1 MKTKIFIKLKI
12 IQEKKIKDAFNRTY
26 TKRRFNPYNPL
37 TYITLF
43 VLFIIGIFMY
53 GFVGFWEQ
61 VNMNELKF
69 KWN

>member
-1 MKTKIFIKLKI
+1 MIKIFVKLKI
-12 IQEKKIKDAFNRTY
+12 VQEKKIKDAFNRTY

-43 VLFIIGIFMY
+43 ILLIIGIFLY
-53 GFVGFWEQ
+53 GIVGFWEQ

-69 KWN
+69 KWT